1 MYVINPSI
9 EHKIDL
15 CEIFFVLPEMKANAL
30 DKALTA
36 PSSLIIS
43 YEISA
48 KYSMTWS
55 LTSFKLITMSRA
67 LDLMISTG

>member
-1 MYVINPSI
+1 
-9 EHKIDL
+9 
-15 CEIFFVLPEMKANAL
+15 VLPEMKANAL